1 MKKYPSK
8 INYGLF
14 IFILIVLIG
23 SSIPLIAQAVW
34 PALLINGAV
43 LLFVAHLYR
52 NTYYIIDNRFLKITS
67 GVLITKKIEIQSITG
82 VAETKTIISA
92 PALSFDRLEISYGQG
107 NSVVI
112 SPKDKA
118 IFIAH
123 LFKLNPQINMP
134 EQD

>member
-14 IFILIVLIG
+14 FFILIILIG
-23 SSIPLIAQAVW
+23 SAIPLIVQAVW

-43 LLFVAHLYR
+43 LFFVAHLYR

-82 VAETKTIISA
+82 VAKTKTIISA
-92 PALSFDRLEISYGQG
+92 PALSFDRLEINYGQG

-112 SPKDKA
+112 SPKYKET
-118 IFIAH
+118 FIAH
-123 LFKLNPQINMP
+123 LFKLNPQINVP